1 MLTARLLSPLTAP
14 KHSQEHSLYEGRH
27 IHPLLWCQIL
37 NWVSVSDDDDGGGG
51 GGDDDDDDDNGTTR

>member
-27 IHPLLWCQIL
+27 MLWCQIL

-51 GGDDDDDDDNGTTR
+51 GDDDDDDDNGTTR